1 MGHWQGDR
9 GQGSWGRGG
18 DGNGP
23 RSRNENGSGLQE
35 VAISN
40 STASRHGTRR
50 GAGGVGPGLASSLWR
65 WHCHHCGGGLQHTV
79 KGVRVL
85 SVSLI
90 WSQTRWPSALCL
102 PFDPFPVPVG
112 RARAGRSQFSVA
124 LSLRAGALCG
134 GGRPGSS
141 LAPARSGL
149 RRLFC
154 SPDVSTREKP
164 GDSGQGPQV
173 PLKLGGCRGF
183 WREAFVARVGSGVRS
198 LWPRNFVRRVNILL
212 QISQQTGLRA

>member
-1 MGHWQGDR
+1 M
-9 GQGSWGRGG
+9 
-18 DGNGP
+18 
-23 RSRNENGSGLQE
+23 
-35 VAISN
+35 AISN

-141 LAPARSGL
+141 PQWTKTSFLFAGCFHQGETRRLWSGTTSSLETWGLSRPLERGLRCPSGIRGEIPVAKKLRKKSKYFTPTFLANRPSGL
-149 RRLFC
+149 NVAW
-154 SPDVSTREKP
+154 SPLL
-164 GDSGQGPQV
+164 
-173 PLKLGGCRGF
+173 PLVHL
-183 WREAFVARVGSGVRS
+183 
-198 LWPRNFVRRVNILL
+198 
-212 QISQQTGLRA
+212 